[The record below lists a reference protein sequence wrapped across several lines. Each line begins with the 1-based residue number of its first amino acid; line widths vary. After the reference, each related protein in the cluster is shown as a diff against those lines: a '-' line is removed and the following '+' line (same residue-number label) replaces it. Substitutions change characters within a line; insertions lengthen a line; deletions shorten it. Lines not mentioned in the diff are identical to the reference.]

1 MAYINKTE
9 KDVFRL
15 ITSVGQRKN
24 FESSWGIVPQTFG
37 FRALMHYHWATETLR
52 WARSITKFVALFL
65 YRTQNLPSLIFI
77 SHIYK
82 HDAIDI
88 ADPSNT
94 QDAYHI
100 NFVIN
105 LAHCRVCGS
114 VSGHRSAE
122 SDCEVLR
129 FDSSWRP
136 RIFFFVPRS
145 WNIFLYFFTELQ
157 TCYLSYS
164 INKTVG
170 PLVIFSV
177 FSTWFACW
185 KNLHCNQCLLKG
197 LCWPRNVLQWYFI
210 IVIVHLFHS
219 AGTHKEFKTD
229 AKNNETFAAHGLK

>member
-24 FESSWGIVPQTFG
+24 FESSWGTLPQTFG

-65 YRTQNLPSLIFI
+65 YRAQNLLSLLFYLQTWRYRHCWRSEVRFLMETQN
-77 SHIYK
+77 
-82 HDAIDI
+82 
-88 ADPSNT
+88 
-94 QDAYHI
+94 
-100 NFVIN
+100 
-105 LAHCRVCGS
+105 
-114 VSGHRSAE
+114 
-122 SDCEVLR
+122 
-129 FDSSWRP
+129 
-136 RIFFFVPRS
+136 FFFVPRS

-229 AKNNETFAAHGLK
+229 AKNKETFAAHGLK

>member
-65 YRTQNLPSLIFI
+65 YRAQNLPSLIFI

-105 LAHCRVCGS
+105 LAHCRAYGS
-114 VSGHRSAE
+114 VLGHRSAE
-122 SDCEVLR
+122 SDCEGLR

-136 RIFFFVPRS
+136 RIFSLSHARETSFFISLPS
-145 WNIFLYFFTELQ
+145 
-157 TCYLSYS
+157 S
-164 INKTVG
+164 K
-170 PLVIFSV
+170 LVISLILSIKQWVLLSSFPYSV
-177 FSTWFACW
+177 LDLLVERTCTVISVCW
-185 KNLHCNQCLLKG
+185 KVYAGQEMFYNGTSLL
-197 LCWPRNVLQWYFI
+197 
-210 IVIVHLFHS
+210 
-219 AGTHKEFKTD
+219 
-229 AKNNETFAAHGLK
+229 